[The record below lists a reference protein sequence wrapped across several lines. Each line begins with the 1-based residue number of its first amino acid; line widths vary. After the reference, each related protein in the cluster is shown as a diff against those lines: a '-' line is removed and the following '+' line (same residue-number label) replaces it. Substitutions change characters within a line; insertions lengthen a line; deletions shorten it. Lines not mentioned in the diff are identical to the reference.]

1 MKLLDI
7 RNLKKFFPIRQGFLI
22 ERTVGFV
29 KAVDDISFDLD
40 RGKTFGIVG
49 ESGCG
54 KTTIGKTILRLHEP
68 TEGEILIDDEDTTFY
83 FFKKKD
89 ALEHLN
95 KNYFSLPSF
104 NNGGK
109 DLEPHQLKIYD
120 VYNKANK
127 NPKKTLDLLF
137 EKKKQ
142 KTKEL
147 RQKAQIVFQD
157 PMSSLNPRMT
167 VGQML
172 SEPLIFHGF
181 AKDID
186 QAVEIV
192 KDLLSK
198 VGLKSY
204 HIDRYPH
211 QFSGGQRQRIAIA
224 RAISVNPDLLVLDEP
239 TSALDVSVQAQIVKL
254 LKKLQEDLNAGYLFI
269 SHDLAL
275 VSFICNSVGVMYLG
289 RIVESGDSS
298 EIFDNPLHPYTRAL
312 LAAAPIADP
321 KKKRNRKDLIG
332 GQVPSP
338 INRPKGCFFHP
349 RCKYKI
355 KGLCEEKY
363 PPEFQIDDNHFVAC
377 HLYSETSL
385 KGGEKT

>member
-29 KAVDDISFDLD
+29 KAVDNISFSVE

-68 TEGEILIDDEDTTFY
+68 TEGEILIDNEDTTFY

-89 ALEHLN
+89 ALKHLN

-127 NPKKTLDLLF
+127 NPRKTLDILF
-137 EKKKQ
+137 EKKKR

-239 TSALDVSVQAQIVKL
+239 TSALD
-254 LKKLQEDLNAGYLFI
+254 
-269 SHDLAL
+269 
-275 VSFICNSVGVMYLG
+275 
-289 RIVESGDSS
+289 
-298 EIFDNPLHPYTRAL
+298 
-312 LAAAPIADP
+312 
-321 KKKRNRKDLIG
+321 
-332 GQVPSP
+332 
-338 INRPKGCFFHP
+338 
-349 RCKYKI
+349 
-355 KGLCEEKY
+355 
-363 PPEFQIDDNHFVAC
+363 
-377 HLYSETSL
+377 
-385 KGGEKT
+385 

>member
-1 MKLLDI
+1 MKLLDV
-7 RNLKKFFPIRQGFLI
+7 RNLKKYFPIRQGFLI
-22 ERTVGFV
+22 ERTVGFI
-29 KAVDDISFDLD
+29 KAVDDVSFTLD
-40 RGKTFGIVG
+40 RGKNHGIVG

-68 TEGEILIDDEDTTFY
+68 TEGELLIDDEDTTFY
-83 FFKKKD
+83 FFKKKV

-95 KNYFSLPSF
+95 KNYFSLPAF

-109 DLEPHQLKIYD
+109 DLEPHQLRIYEA
-120 VYNKANK
+120 YTKANK
-127 NPKKTLDLLF
+127 DPKKTLNMLF
-137 EKKKQ
+137 ENRKKK
-142 KTKEL
+142 TKQF

-186 QAVEIV
+186 EAVKMV

-211 QFSGGQRQRIAIA
+211 QFSGGQRQRIAVA

-254 LKKLQEDLNAGYLFI
+254 FKKLQEELNAGYLFI

-275 VSFICNSVGVMYLG
+275 VRFICDSLSVMYLG
-289 RIVESGDSS
+289 RVVEQGDTQK
-298 EIFDNPLHPYTRAL
+298 IFDNPLHPYTRAL

-363 PPEFQIDDNHFVAC
+363 PPMFKIEENHFVAC
-377 HLYSETSL
+377 HLYSDTSL
-385 KGGEKT
+385 KGGKKA

>member
-1 MKLLDI
+1 MKLLDV
-7 RNLKKFFPIRQGFLI
+7 RNLKKYFPIRQGFLI

-29 KAVDDISFDLD
+29 KAVDDVSFNLD
-40 RGKTFGIVG
+40 RGKTHGVVG

-68 TEGEILIDDEDTTFY
+68 TEGELLIDEEDTTFY

-89 ALEHLN
+89 ALKHLE

-109 DLEPHQLKIYD
+109 ELEPHQLKIYKA
-120 VYNKANK
+120 YEKANK
-127 NPKKTLDLLF
+127 DPKKALNMLF
-137 EKKKQ
+137 ENRTKKMKAF
-142 KTKEL
+142 
-147 RQKAQIVFQD
+147 RRKAQIVFQD

-167 VGQML
+167 VGQMI
-172 SEPLIFHGF
+172 SEPLLFHRF

-186 QAVEIV
+186 EAVKMV

-211 QFSGGQRQRIAIA
+211 QFSGGQRQRIAVA

-254 LKKLQEDLNAGYLFI
+254 FKKLQEDLNAGYLFI

-275 VSFICNSVGVMYLG
+275 VRFICDSVSVMYLG
-289 RIVESGDSS
+289 RIVEQGDSQK
-298 EIFDNPLHPYTRAL
+298 IFDNPLHPYTRAL

-321 KKKRNRKDLIG
+321 KKKRNRKDLVG

-363 PPEFQIDDNHFVAC
+363 PAMYKIDDNHYVAC
-377 HLYSETSL
+377 HLYSDTSL
-385 KGGEKT
+385 KGGEKA